1 VGYKLLCSPSKINS
15 LPLPSITP
23 PTNPPNPLATTMQL
37 FSLVALTL
45 AASAVAIPTEAPAT
59 DAALTTR
66 DTPVEVAVTAPRY
79 VAVEAPEEAAAD
91 LTKRA
96 DRGSYTVSGL
106 GSRKKAI
113 LGAGGNTLD
122 LAIAMLETENMQ
134 TWYTYGECRRILPHW
149 APLRFTA
156 RPQTTLPGFL
166 ERVMVVNGQQQATAS
181 PTTPPTS
188 ACSSKTGACSAPAP
202 GATASRARA
211 RTIGTTATG

>member
-1 VGYKLLCSPSKINS
+1 MGCKLLCPPSKINS
-15 LPLPSITP
+15 LALPSITP

-59 DAALTTR
+59 DAAPTTR
-66 DTPVEVAVTAPRY
+66 DTPVEVAVTAPRD

-91 LTKRA
+91 LIKRA

-134 TWYTYGECRRILPHW
+134 TWYTYGEYPRILPH
-149 APLRFTA
+149 
-156 RPQTTLPGFL
+156 
-166 ERVMVVNGQQQATAS
+166 
-181 PTTPPTS
+181 
-188 ACSSKTGACSAPAP
+188 
-202 GATASRARA
+202 
-211 RTIGTTATG
+211 